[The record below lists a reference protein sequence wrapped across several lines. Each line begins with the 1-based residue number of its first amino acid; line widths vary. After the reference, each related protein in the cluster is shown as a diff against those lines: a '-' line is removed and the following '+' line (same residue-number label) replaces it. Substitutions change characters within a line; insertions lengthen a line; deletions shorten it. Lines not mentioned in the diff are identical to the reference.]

1 MPETEQ
7 KKTHV
12 LVDDVSSRGSV
23 TDVCFSGVFARDRC
37 CGENSKQGRRL
48 EMAALGGGLQFEI
61 TRAGLSDKGAED
73 RGRRVYGGDE
83 LIK

>member
-23 TDVCFSGVFARDRC
+23 TDVCFSGMFARDRC
-37 CGENSKQGRRL
+37 CGENSKQGRRF

-61 TRAGLSDKGAED
+61 TGQASQIRGLKTE
-73 RGRRVYGGDE
+73 GDE
-83 LIK
+83 FMGAMS

>member
-12 LVDDVSSRGSV
+12 LVDDASRRGSV
-23 TDVCFSGVFARDRC
+23 TDVCFSGAFACDRC
-37 CGENSKQGRRL
+37 CGENSEQGSGF

-61 TRAGLSDKGAED
+61 TRAGLSDKGGWKTE
-73 RGRRVYGGDE
+73 GDE
-83 LIK
+83 FMGVMSR